1 MRLLRRLSPPRKDIK
16 VIMKISIITATYNS
30 GTSISSALQS
40 IASQTYLNLELIII
54 DGASGDNTLDVVKE
68 KYSRPVFIIS
78 EKDKG
83 IYDALNKGIK
93 AATGDII
100 GFVHSD
106 DFLASKELLSK
117 IAHIFQEEKVD
128 GVYGDLQYVNK
139 EDTSKVIRYWKSEA
153 FKPELLK
160 KGWMPAHPTLF
171 LKKEVYEKHGLFN
184 LNYNIAADYD
194 LMLRIFSDPT
204 LKFIYL
210 PEVITKMRVG
220 GASNRSLKNIK
231 LKSQEDLKALRTN
244 GIKNPLKVLAYKNFS
259 KLGQFVA
266 PQPPKGE

>member
-1 MRLLRRLSPPRKDIK
+1 
-16 VIMKISIITATYNS
+16 MKISIITATYNS
-30 GTSISSALQS
+30 EKNIISALKS
-40 IASQTYLNLELIII
+40 VSTQTYNNVEFVII
-54 DGASGDNTLDVVKE
+54 DGASKDNTVSKIKKSYTGNLKL
-68 KYSRPVFIIS
+68 IS

-83 IYDALNKGIK
+83 IYDALNKGI
-93 AATGDII
+93 AEASGDVI

-106 DFLASKELLSK
+106 DFLASKESLSK
-117 IAHIFQEEKVD
+117 IAGIFQEEKVD

-171 LKKEVYEKHGLFN
+171 LKKEVYKKHGLFN

-204 LKFIYL
+204 LKFKYL
-210 PEVITKMRVG
+210 PEVITKMRIG

-231 LKSQEDLKALRTN
+231 LKSQEDLKALRAN
-244 GIKNPLKVLAYKNFS
+244 GIQNPLGVLAYKNLS
-259 KLGQFVA
+259 KLTQFLI
-266 PQPPKGE
+266 K

>member
-1 MRLLRRLSPPRKDIK
+1 
-16 VIMKISIITATYNS
+16 MKISIITATYNS
-30 GTSISSALQS
+30 EQNIASALESISS
-40 IASQTYLNLELIII
+40 QTYKNVELVII
-54 DGASGDNTLDVVKE
+54 DGASKDNTVSKIRETFTDDLK
-68 KYSRPVFIIS
+68 IIS
-78 EKDKG
+78 EKDNG
-83 IYDALNKGIK
+83 IYDALNKGIET
-93 AATGDII
+93 ATGDLI

-106 DFLASKELLSK
+106 DFLASKDILSN
-117 IAHIFQEEKVD
+117 IASIFQEEKVD

-139 EDTSKVIRYWKSEA
+139 EETSKVIRYWKSEA

-171 LKKEVYEKHGLFN
+171 LKKEVYKKHGHFN

-204 LKFIYL
+204 LKFKYL

-231 LKSQEDLKALRTN
+231 LKSLEDLRALRAN
-244 GIKNPLKVLAYKNFS
+244 GIKNPLMVLAYKNFS

>member
-1 MRLLRRLSPPRKDIK
+1 
-16 VIMKISIITATYNS
+16 MKISIITATYNS
-30 GTSISSALQS
+30 AQNINLALASISFQ
-40 IASQTYLNLELIII
+40 IYTDLELIVV
-54 DGASGDNTLDVVKE
+54 DGASSDNTIELIKNIFPWE
-68 KYSRPVFIIS
+68 LKIIS

-83 IYDALNKGIK
+83 IYDALNKGI
-93 AATGDII
+93 AAANGDVI

-106 DFLASKELLSK
+106 DFLASGDVLSQ
-117 IAHIFQEEKVD
+117 IANIFQEQNVD
-128 GVYGDLQYVNK
+128 GIYGDLQYVNK

-153 FKPELLK
+153 FKPELLN

-204 LKFIYL
+204 LKFKYL

-231 LKSQEDLKALRTN
+231 LKSQEDLRALRAN

-266 PQPPKGE
+266 PLPKFRDPKGE

>member
-1 MRLLRRLSPPRKDIK
+1 
-16 VIMKISIITATYNS
+16 MKISIITATYNS
-30 GTSISSALQS
+30 EQNIASALES
-40 IASQTYLNLELIII
+40 INSQTNKNLELIII
-54 DGASGDNTLDVVKE
+54 DGASKDNTVSKIE
-68 KYSRPVFIIS
+68 KTFTGDLKIIS
-78 EKDKG
+78 EKDNG
-83 IYDALNKGIK
+83 IYDALNKGI
-93 AATGDII
+93 ATTTGDVI

-106 DFLASKELLSK
+106 DFLASREILST
-117 IAHIFQEEKVD
+117 IAGIFQEEKVD

-139 EDTSKVIRYWKSEA
+139 EDTSKVIRYWKSEI
-153 FKPELLK
+153 FKPELLE

-184 LNYNIAADYD
+184 LDYNIAADYD

-204 LKFIYL
+204 LKFKYL

-231 LKSQEDLKALRTN
+231 LKSREDLKALRAN

-259 KLGQFVA
+259 KLGQFVG
-266 PQPPKGE
+266 K

>member
-1 MRLLRRLSPPRKDIK
+1 
-16 VIMKISIITATYNS
+16 MKISIITATYNS
-30 GTSISSALQS
+30 AQRILSALNSIST
-40 IASQTYLNLELIII
+40 QTYMNIELVVI
-54 DGASGDNTLDVVKE
+54 DGASKDNTIAKIKE
-68 KYSRPVFIIS
+68 TFNGDLKIIS
-78 EKDKG
+78 EKDNG
-83 IYDALNKGIK
+83 IYDALNKGIA
-93 AATGDII
+93 AATGDVI

-106 DFLASKELLSK
+106 DFLASKEILSK
-117 IAHIFQEEKVD
+117 IAFIFQNEKVD

-153 FKPELLK
+153 FKPGLLK

-204 LKFIYL
+204 LKFKYL

-231 LKSQEDLKALRTN
+231 LKSQEDFKALRAN

>member
-1 MRLLRRLSPPRKDIK
+1 MKITIITICYNSAATIEKTIESVAEQTYKNIEYIVVDGNSKDTTIDIIKKNEK
-16 VIMKISIITATYNS
+16 VIAKW
-30 GTSISSALQS
+30 
-40 IASQTYLNLELIII
+40 
-54 DGASGDNTLDVVKE
+54 V
-68 KYSRPVFIIS
+68 S
-78 EKDKG
+78 EPDKG
-83 IYDALNKGIK
+83 LYDALNKGIRN
-93 AATGDII
+93 ATGDVI

-106 DFLASKELLSK
+106 DLLASREVLSK
-117 IAHIFQEEKVD
+117 IACIFQEVKVD

-204 LKFIYL
+204 LKFKYL

-220 GASNRSLKNIK
+220 GASNGSLKNIK
-231 LKSQEDLKALRTN
+231 LKSLEDLKALRTN
-244 GIKNPLKVLAYKNFS
+244 GIKNPIKVLAYKNFS
-259 KLGQFVA
+259 KLGQFVR
-266 PQPPKGE
+266 K

>member
-1 MRLLRRLSPPRKDIK
+1 
-16 VIMKISIITATYNS
+16 MKISIITATYNS
-30 GTSISSALQS
+30 EQNIASALES
-40 IASQTYLNLELIII
+40 VNSQTYKNLELVII
-54 DGASGDNTLDVVKE
+54 DGASKDNTISKIKE
-68 KYSRPVFIIS
+68 TFIGDLKIIS

-83 IYDALNKGIK
+83 IYDALNKGI
-93 AATGDII
+93 AIATGDVI

-106 DFLASKELLSK
+106 DFLASTELLSK
-117 IAHIFQEEKVD
+117 IAAIFQEEKAD

-171 LKKEVYEKHGLFN
+171 LKKEVYEKYGLFN
-184 LNYNIAADYD
+184 LKYNIAADYD

-204 LKFIYL
+204 LKFKYL
-210 PEVITKMRVG
+210 PEVITKMRLG

-231 LKSQEDLKALRTN
+231 LKSQEDLRALRAN

-259 KLGQFVA
+259 KLGQFVG
-266 PQPPKGE
+266 K

>member
-1 MRLLRRLSPPRKDIK
+1 
-16 VIMKISIITATYNS
+16 MKISIITATCNS
-30 GTSISSALQS
+30 EQSIHSALNSIST
-40 IASQTYLNLELIII
+40 QTYKNVELVVI
-54 DGASGDNTLDVVKE
+54 DGASKDNTVSKIKE
-68 KYSRPVFIIS
+68 TFTGYLKIIS
-78 EKDKG
+78 EKDNG
-83 IYDALNKGIK
+83 IYDALNKGIAK
-93 AATGDII
+93 AKGDVI

-106 DFLASKELLSK
+106 DFLASKEILSK
-117 IAHIFQEEKVD
+117 ITHIFQDEKVD

-139 EDTSKVIRYWKSEA
+139 KDTSKVIRYWKSEA

-204 LKFIYL
+204 LKFKYL

-231 LKSQEDLKALRTN
+231 LKSQEDLKALRAN
-244 GIKNPLKVLAYKNFS
+244 GIKYPMKVLLQKNLS
-259 KLGQFVA
+259 KLNQFVKKA
-266 PQPPKGE
+266 

>member
-1 MRLLRRLSPPRKDIK
+1 
-16 VIMKISIITATYNS
+16 MKISIITATYNS
-30 GTSISSALQS
+30 TQHIDSALES
-40 IASQTYLNLELIII
+40 INSQTNKNLELVII
-54 DGASGDNTLDVVKE
+54 DGASKDNTVSKIKE
-68 KYSRPVFIIS
+68 TFTGDLKIIS
-78 EKDKG
+78 EKDNG
-83 IYDALNKGIK
+83 IYDALNKGIT
-93 AATGDII
+93 AATGDVI

-117 IAHIFQEEKVD
+117 IAHIIQEEKVD

-139 EDTSKVIRYWKSEA
+139 EETSKVIRHWKSEA

-204 LKFIYL
+204 LKFKYL

-231 LKSQEDLKALRTN
+231 LKSREDLRALRAN

-259 KLGQFVA
+259 KLGQFVS
-266 PQPPKGE
+266 PLPKFRGPKGE

>member
-1 MRLLRRLSPPRKDIK
+1 
-16 VIMKISIITATYNS
+16 MKISIITATYNS
-30 GTSISSALQS
+30 ANNISSALES
-40 IASQTYLNLELIII
+40 ISGQDHLEVELVVV
-54 DGASGDNTLDVVKE
+54 DGASQDKTLDIVRNNFTRELEV
-68 KYSRPVFIIS
+68 IS

-83 IYDALNKGIK
+83 IYDALNKGITK
-93 AATGDII
+93 ATGDVI

-106 DFLASKELLSK
+106 DFLASKEILSK
-117 IAHIFQEEKVD
+117 ITRIFQEEKVD
-128 GVYGDLQYVNK
+128 GIYGDLQYVNK
-139 EDTSKVIRYWKSEA
+139 EETSKVIRYWKSEA

-204 LKFIYL
+204 LKFKYL

-231 LKSQEDLKALRTN
+231 LKSQEDLKALRAN

-266 PQPPKGE
+266 PQRGSKRS

>member
-1 MRLLRRLSPPRKDIK
+1 
-16 VIMKISIITATYNS
+16 MKISIITATYNS
-30 GTSISSALQS
+30 EQGILSALNSISA
-40 IASQTYLNLELIII
+40 QTYKNVELIII
-54 DGASGDNTLDVVKE
+54 DGASRDNTVSKIKE
-68 KYSRPVFIIS
+68 TFTGDLKLIS
-78 EKDKG
+78 EKDNG
-83 IYDALNKGIK
+83 IYDALNKGI
-93 AATGDII
+93 ATSTGDVI

-106 DFLASKELLSK
+106 DFLASKKILSK
-117 IAHIFQEEKVD
+117 IASIFQDEKVD

-153 FKPELLK
+153 FKPELLN

-171 LKKEVYEKHGLFN
+171 LKKEVYEKQGLFN
-184 LNYNIAADYD
+184 LKYNIAADYD

-204 LKFIYL
+204 LKFKYL

-231 LKSQEDLKALRTN
+231 LKSREDLKALRAN

-259 KLGQFVA
+259 KLGQFVS
-266 PQPPKGE
+266 K

>member
-1 MRLLRRLSPPRKDIK
+1 
-16 VIMKISIITATYNS
+16 MKISIITATYNS
-30 GTSISSALQS
+30 EANINSALRS
-40 IASQTYLNLELIII
+40 ITSQTHLNLELIII
-54 DGASGDNTLDVVKE
+54 DGASKDNTVTKIKQTFTGNLK
-68 KYSRPVFIIS
+68 IIS
-78 EKDKG
+78 EKDNG
-83 IYDALNKGIK
+83 IYDALNKGIR

-106 DFLASKELLSK
+106 DFLASIDILAK
-117 IAHIFQEEKVD
+117 IANIFQDQKVD
-128 GVYGDLQYVNK
+128 GVYGDLHYVHK

-153 FKPELLK
+153 FTPELLK

-184 LNYNIAADYD
+184 LDYNIAADYE
-194 LMLRIFSDPT
+194 LILRIFSNPS
-204 LKFIYL
+204 LKFSYL

-231 LKSQEDLKALRTN
+231 LKSQEDLRALRAN

-259 KLGQFVA
+259 KLGQFLGQGTDNQI
-266 PQPPKGE
+266 PLQ